1 MKLKRSLTLVLA
13 LVMTVC
19 LAACINTPADP
30 DATYHSGIDV
40 NPDYAGNYASVFSGD
55 KIVTVNITVDANN
68 YAAMLSEPE
77 AETFYSAD
85 VKIENESITK
95 AGFRTSGNTDLSEFD
110 ADTQTRFCFKIKF
123 DKYVEKQKFL
133 KLDEMS
139 LLNLNGDPSYM
150 RIYIALNAYRA
161 LGCDAPYC
169 TFAKLYINGTYTG
182 LYLAV
187 EGVDDAFL
195 KRVYGN
201 NDGTLYKAMEGA
213 DLYDSASLS
222 LLDQKNGTDKSK
234 EDLDTLITT
243 LAAMPYGE
251 KGDIESILN
260 VDNVL
265 RYLAV
270 TTGLGIYKSYLSKN
284 PDNYYLSC
292 NDGKF
297 TIIPW
302 DVKSAFGAANKDNGA
317 TVTLSPYEPVYRTTM
332 DERPLASKLLAVPE
346 YLAAYESYVA
356 KVREY
361 LDGVEAQIEKLDA
374 LIGSSVQEDPTAF
387 YSYEQYLVSIGRSDA
402 SGNTTG
408 IVTLAEYAAL
418 RRDYLVSVNF

>member
-1 MKLKRSLTLVLA
+1 MKITKILSAVLA
-13 LVMTVC
+13 FVMLGC
-19 LAACINTPADP
+19 CFACSSTTTDP
-30 DATYHSGIDV
+30 DATYQPGISV
-40 NPDYAGNYASVFSGD
+40 NEEYAGTYVSLFSGEN
-55 KIVTVNITVDANN
+55 IVEINITVDANN
-68 YAAMLSEPE
+68 YSAMLSEPE
-77 AETFYSAD
+77 AETFYAAD
-85 VKIENESITK
+85 VKIDTESITK
-95 AGFRTSGNTDLSEFD
+95 VGFRTSGNTDITEFSESS
-110 ADTQTRFCFKIKF
+110 QNRYCFKIKF

-139 LLNLNGDPSYM
+139 LLNMNGDPSYL
-150 RIYIALNAYRA
+150 RSFIALNAYRA
-161 LGCDAPYC
+161 LGVDAPYC
-169 TFAKLYINGTYTG
+169 TFAKLSINGTYTG

-201 NDGTLYKAMEGA
+201 NDGTLYKAEEGA
-213 DLYDSASLS
+213 DLYDSSSLE
-222 LLDQKNGTDKSK
+222 LLDQKNGQDKTK
-234 EDLDTLITT
+234 GDLDTLITT
-243 LAAMPYGE
+243 LAAMPFGE

-265 RYLAV
+265 RYIAV

-292 NDGKF
+292 NDGLF

-302 DVKSAFGAANKDNGA
+302 DTKSAFGGANKDNGA
-317 TVTLSPYEPVYRTTM
+317 TVTISPYEPVYRTTM
-332 DERPLASKLLAVPE
+332 DERPLVSKLLAVPE
-346 YLAAYESYVA
+346 YLATYESYVV

-361 LDGVEAQIEKLDA
+361 LDGISDQIDKLDA

-387 YSYEQYLVSIGRSDA
+387 YSYEQYLVAIGKSDA

-408 IVTLAEYAAL
+408 VITVSEYSTL
-418 RRDYLVSVNF
+418 RRDYLVSCNF